1 MATHLARHVRQ
12 RRLEQQLNLGQLSK
26 ACGYINVSKG
36 INRLKA
42 FEQTGKIHRDL
53 LDKLATALGIDDQ
66 TIKRLHDED
75 FREWE
80 KWVDE
85 PIKPYLVVRYV
96 ACMYAPWEL
105 PTDVRTQADAEK
117 HASDTAR
124 KYRLQVALVWS
135 RRLTVFFD
143 QQGERWMVSEA
154 TPGEANT
161 PWVQIGHTRIVY

>member
-124 KYRLQVALVWS
+124 KYRLQVALVS
-135 RRLTVFFD
+135 VVLKMACFPDSLQVVRRFHVGCLGFD
-143 QQGERWMVSEA
+143 RRRARAGRF
-154 TPGEANT
+154 G
-161 PWVQIGHTRIVY
+161 